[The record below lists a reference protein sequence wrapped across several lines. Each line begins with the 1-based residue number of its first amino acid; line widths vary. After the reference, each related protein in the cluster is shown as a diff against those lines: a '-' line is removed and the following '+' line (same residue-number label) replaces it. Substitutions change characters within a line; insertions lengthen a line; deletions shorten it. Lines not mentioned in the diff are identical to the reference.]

1 MLKIK
6 NTNYHELPTNY
17 SYNINVSNMKKE
29 YIKPTVKVVQLQHRT
44 HLLSGSVNGLSN
56 NAGLNENIG
65 SGNGDAR
72 SRSFDGFDDWDE

>member
-1 MLKIK
+1 M
-6 NTNYHELPTNY
+6 
-17 SYNINVSNMKKE
+17 
-29 YIKPTVKVVQLQHRT
+29 KPTVKVVQLQHRT
-44 HLLSGSVNGLSN
+44 HLLSGSVKELSN